1 MFTWESVKKDQVPH
15 GSGVNR
21 NSKGTGSEKLKCH
34 QPSVRVDVL
43 LIRNTCGA
51 FLEMSLP
58 LCIIQTP
65 KEQTYRQCCVVGSDR
80 NCSGGVSV
88 HFSDCRSIPNAPE
101 TPPCFT
107 DSWKSSPSRR
117 APLPLML
124 LQEQWW
130 PCWLGAGPLA
140 DEIVGGLHNDCKG
153 RKLLQLYKR
162 RYWSTETKDC

>member
-80 NCSGGVSV
+80 NCSGGGVST
-88 HFSDCRSIPNAPE
+88 FQWLSIHSQCSWDSPLLHG
-101 TPPCFT
+101 FT
-107 DSWKSSPSRR
+107 EELPFQKSSPSTDVTAR
-117 APLPLML
+117 AVMAL
-124 LQEQWW
+124 LTGSRASCWWDCRWAAQW
-130 PCWLGAGPLA
+130 L
-140 DEIVGGLHNDCKG
+140 
-153 RKLLQLYKR
+153 
-162 RYWSTETKDC
+162 